1 MIDQNRLKRLSV
13 VLFILSMIMLIV
25 HMETLVRF
33 NRQTLHIHGADNTGD
48 VRMEIDA
55 RADSTS
61 SWLKR
66 SFHMDD
72 NSVVDLIGQTI
83 DGTLY
88 NKSGDAIQDWEL
100 QINISGD
107 CFINQAWNG
116 EVEIHQFVGTDREK
130 VQRLS
135 LQNYQLEDVAL
146 ENQYDGDLLI
156 PLQQG
161 DYVIYYPSTRF
172 SEMPIDGGEDVKIGV
187 IFYYLDRLDLS
198 DYDLLLHFHRSFTD
212 GATFYAFIA
221 LLSLWALSMTVTG
234 VSLLTY
240 RRTIKEMNLRKS
252 GTPERDGSRW

>member
-1 MIDQNRLKRLSV
+1 MIGQNRLTQLNIILFFLSLVMLV
-13 VLFILSMIMLIV
+13 VHIEGM
-25 HMETLVRF
+25 VRF
-33 NRQTLHIHGADNTGD
+33 NRREIQIHGNDSSGP
-48 VRMEIDA
+48 VQMEIDT

-61 SWLKR
+61 TWLKR
-66 SFHMDD
+66 SFVMG
-72 NSVVDLIGQTI
+72 SRTVDLTGQTI
-83 DGTLY
+83 DGTLR
-88 NKSGDAIQDWEL
+88 NQSKDTLRDWEL
-100 QINISGD
+100 RINIVDD
-107 CFINQAWNG
+107 CYINQAWNG
-116 EVEIHQFVGTDREK
+116 EVEIHQFTGTDKEV
-130 VQRLS
+130 VQRMN
-135 LQNYQLEDVAL
+135 LQNYQLEDVTF
-146 ENQYDGDLLI
+146 EYRYDGDLLI

-161 DYVIYYPSTRF
+161 DYVIYYPSSQF